1 MKTPEQRRAAND
13 FRAMH
18 HGEMLVLPNAW
29 DALSARVFEEVG
41 CRAVATTSAGVSWSL
56 GYPDGERIAW
66 PEFLG
71 ATRRMARCLT
81 VPLTVDCESGFS
93 ATAAELG
100 ERVREIIGTGASGI
114 NLEDSQDHQT
124 HALLPLE
131 SAVERIGAARAAAD
145 QEGVPIVIN
154 ARTDFYL
161 LSQSGHAVPFADV
174 VHRCRAYLAAG
185 ADCVYPIGLADIH
198 LIRQL
203 TQELRAPVN
212 IMGRPGSPTLAELRA
227 AGVARVSTATGP
239 DLLMGNLSLV
249 DLVQAFSSGMTN
261 TSALT
266 DMTIT
271 GGSLN
276 GNYPGNT
283 GISQLTINLTGL
295 GFLPGLGSAMA
306 TSLRGATLDA
316 VVVPEPISMLL
327 FGSGLILFGI
337 ILRRRHLEQS

>member
-1 MKTPEQRRAAND
+1 MQAPEQRRAAND

-29 DALSARVFEEVG
+29 DAISARVFEEVG

-56 GYPDGERIAW
+56 GYPDGERIPWA
-66 PEFLG
+66 EFLG
-71 ATRRMARCLT
+71 ATLRMARCLA

-93 ATAAELG
+93 ATPEELG

-114 NLEDSQDHQT
+114 NLEDSRDHHT

-131 SAVERIGAARAAAD
+131 DAVERISAARAAAD

-161 LSQSGHAVPFADV
+161 PAQSGHAVPFADV

-227 AGVARVSTATGP
+227 AGVARVSTAVGP
-239 DLLMGNLSLV
+239 ALLMAGTLMDAIVKLKETGSCEHF
-249 DLVQAFSSGMTN
+249 ASPFS
-261 TSALT
+261 
-266 DMTIT
+266 
-271 GGSLN
+271 
-276 GNYPGNT
+276 YPRMQ
-283 GISQLTINLTGL
+283 QL
-295 GFLPGLGSAMA
+295 FS
-306 TSLRGATLDA
+306 RGA
-316 VVVPEPISMLL
+316 S
-327 FGSGLILFGI
+327 GSPA
-337 ILRRRHLEQS
+337 

>member
-1 MKTPEQRRAAND
+1 MRKSI
-13 FRAMH
+13 
-18 HGEMLVLPNAW
+18 V
-29 DALSARVFEEVG
+29 ALSVLALAVMLGSMTASAQTGISLSTSSTNGITFTPTGSGNLSMDTGVFG
-41 CRAVATTSAGVSWSL
+41 SAAGLGGLLGTTGFYSLTGGPVALALGPNLSPFFADYAASGTLNFEITSGP
-56 GYPDGERIAW
+56 G
-66 PEFLG
+66 
-71 ATRRMARCLT
+71 
-81 VPLTVDCESGFS
+81 
-93 ATAAELG
+93 
-100 ERVREIIGTGASGI
+100 GTG
-114 NLEDSQDHQT
+114 T
-124 HALLPLE
+124 
-131 SAVERIGAARAAAD
+131 
-145 QEGVPIVIN
+145 
-154 ARTDFYL
+154 
-161 LSQSGHAVPFADV
+161 
-174 VHRCRAYLAAG
+174 
-185 ADCVYPIGLADIH
+185 
-198 LIRQL
+198 
-203 TQELRAPVN
+203 
-212 IMGRPGSPTLAELRA
+212 
-227 AGVARVSTATGP
+227 

>member
-1 MKTPEQRRAAND
+1 MKAPDQRHAAND
-13 FRAMH
+13 FLAMH

-41 CRAVATTSAGVSWSL
+41 CGAVATTSAGVSWSL
-56 GYPDGERIAW
+56 GYPDGERVPWA
-66 PEFLG
+66 EFLA
-71 ATRRMARCLT
+71 ATRRMARCLS

-93 ATAAELG
+93 ATPEELG
-100 ERVREIIGTGASGI
+100 ERVREIIGTGAVGI
-114 NLEDSQDHQT
+114 NLEDSRDHQA

-131 SAVERIGAARAAAD
+131 SAVERIAAARAAAQ

-161 LSQSGHAVPFADV
+161 LAQSGHAVPFADV

-227 AGVARVSTATGP
+227 AGVARVSTAVGP
-239 DLLMGNLSLV
+239 ALLMAGTLMDAIVKLKETGSCEHF
-249 DLVQAFSSGMTN
+249 ASPFS
-261 TSALT
+261 
-266 DMTIT
+266 
-271 GGSLN
+271 
-276 GNYPGNT
+276 YPRMQ
-283 GISQLTINLTGL
+283 QL
-295 GFLPGLGSAMA
+295 FS
-306 TSLRGATLDA
+306 RGA
-316 VVVPEPISMLL
+316 S
-327 FGSGLILFGI
+327 GSPA
-337 ILRRRHLEQS
+337 